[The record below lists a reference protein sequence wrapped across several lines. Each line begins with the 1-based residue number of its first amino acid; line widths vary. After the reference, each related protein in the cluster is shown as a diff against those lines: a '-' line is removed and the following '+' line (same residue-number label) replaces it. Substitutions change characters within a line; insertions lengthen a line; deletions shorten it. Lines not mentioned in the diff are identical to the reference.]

1 MHEWLKLGAV
11 AAVGGTWIATKAD
24 IGEGR
29 WADITAKARAA
40 VARAKQIREVTR

>member
-24 IGEGR
+24 ISEGR

-40 VARAKQIREVTR
+40 VAKAKEAREANR